1 MTVEWARVD
10 TARRR
15 TVSSMTER
23 PPRRRLS
30 REARQAQLVA
40 VAERLFADRGFE
52 GTSIEDIAREAGVS
66 RTIVYAHYAAKDDI
80 FVACVRQARAE
91 LEDRVREPEI
101 LIEAG
106 ADARTVITR
115 AGEVFFGIL
124 ERDPRRWMV
133 LFNPSTALSPELNA
147 QLTELRE
154 QTITR
159 IAGMVRHLG
168 TFDEERSLAFAYAIS
183 GVGEQLGRWWLTRPD
198 IPRSTVVA
206 YYRDF
211 ITPGLDLR

>member
-1 MTVEWARVD
+1 MGTPTRTTGSGGEADVRRVHRANAPF
-10 TARRR
+10 TAGRGSA
-15 TVSSMTER
+15 SS
-23 PPRRRLS
+23 
-30 REARQAQLVA
+30 
-40 VAERLFADRGFE
+40 
-52 GTSIEDIAREAGVS
+52 
-66 RTIVYAHYAAKDDI
+66 
-80 FVACVRQARAE
+80 C
-91 LEDRVREPEI
+91 
-101 LIEAG
+101 G
-106 ADARTVITR
+106 APQHGDS
-115 AGEVFFGIL
+115 L
-124 ERDPRRWMV
+124 

-168 TFDEERSLAFAYAIS
+168 TFDDERSLAFAYAIS

>member
-1 MTVEWARVD
+1 
-10 TARRR
+10 
-15 TVSSMTER
+15 MTEG

-52 GTSIEDIAREAGVS
+52 GTSIEDIARDAGVS
-66 RTIVYAHYAAKDDI
+66 RTIVYAHYATKDDI

-133 LFNPSTALSPELNA
+133 LFNPSTALSPELNT

-168 TFDEERSLAFAYAIS
+168 TFDDERSLAFAYAIS

>member
-1 MTVEWARVD
+1 MGSGRYRAATYRLVHDRA
-10 TARRR
+10 T
-15 TVSSMTER
+15 
-23 PPRRRLS
+23 PRRRLS

-66 RTIVYAHYAAKDDI
+66 RTIVYAHYATKDDI

-133 LFNPSTALSPELNA
+133 LFNPSTALSRN
-147 QLTELRE
+147 
-154 QTITR
+154 
-159 IAGMVRHLG
+159 
-168 TFDEERSLAFAYAIS
+168 
-183 GVGEQLGRWWLTRPD
+183 
-198 IPRSTVVA
+198 
-206 YYRDF
+206 
-211 ITPGLDLR
+211 